1 MVNFETN
8 GQTDY
13 QEFRSERFVTKRKK
27 KKSKTIKKSSLPN
40 FQGKPYKGTKSDRQY
55 FPSDLHLLKKQLGQA
70 QRLF

>member
-1 MVNFETN
+1 MVNFETH

-40 FQGKPYKGTKSDRQY
+40 FPGKPYKGTKSDRQY

>member
-40 FQGKPYKGTKSDRQY
+40 FPGKPYKGTKSDRQY